1 MTTLLRIDAS
11 ARTTRSIT
19 RDLTDRF
26 IDAWKSVEPEAK
38 IITRDVGQHPP
49 PVVSVDW
56 MSAAFTP
63 PQERTDAMH
72 EALSVSDMLIDEVEQ
87 ADVLLFAAPLY
98 NYGLPA
104 SLKAWVDQVVRIGRV
119 FSFDLN
125 RGDFPIE
132 SSLSGKSVVVLSS
145 RGEFGFHEGGP
156 RDGWNHLNPH
166 LHTIAT
172 KLFGVAEDDVYQVAC
187 EYQEFGGDRHVHS
200 KQQARQAASQLGQE
214 LAKKLQAIAPGSNG
228 LAHR

>member
-11 ARTTRSIT
+11 ARTARSIT
-19 RDLTDRF
+19 RDLADRF
-26 IDAWKSVEPEAK
+26 LEAWKSVEPEVRVL
-38 IITRDVGQHPP
+38 TRDVGQDPP
-49 PVVSVDW
+49 PFVTVDW
-56 MSAAFTP
+56 MNAAFTLHE
-63 PQERTDAMH
+63 ERTEAMH
-72 EALSVSDMLIDEVEQ
+72 KALLVSDMLIDEVEQ

-119 FSFDLN
+119 FSFDLD

-132 SSLSGKSVVVLSS
+132 SSLSGKSAVVLSS

-166 LHTIAT
+166 LQTIAT
-172 KLFGVAEDDVYQVAC
+172 KLFGVGENDYYEVAS
-187 EYQEFGGDRHVHS
+187 EYQEFGGVRHEHS
-200 KQQARQAASQLGQE
+200 KEQARQAASQLGRD
-214 LAKKLQAIAPGSNG
+214 LAEKHHANCPGS
-228 LAHR
+228 

>member
-19 RDLTDRF
+19 RDLADRF
-26 IDAWKSVEPEAK
+26 LDAWVSVEARAR
-38 IITRDVGQHPP
+38 ILRRDVGQDPP
-49 PVVSVDW
+49 PVVTADW

-63 PQERTDAMH
+63 AEQRNAAMRD
-72 EALSVSDMLIDEVEQ
+72 ALSLSDRLVDEVEQ
-87 ADVLLFAAPLY
+87 ADVLLFAVPLY

-119 FSFDLN
+119 FSFDLG

-132 SSLSGKSVVVLSS
+132 SSLRGKSAVVLSS
-145 RGEFGFHEGGP
+145 RGEFGFHPGGP

-166 LHTIAT
+166 LKTIAT
-172 KLFGVAEDDVYQVAC
+172 RLLGVAEDDFYQVAA
-187 EYQEFGGDRHVHS
+187 EFQEFGGDRHERS
-200 KQQARQAASQLGQE
+200 RDQARQAASRLGRNLAE
-214 LAKKLQAIAPGSNG
+214 LFHAPRRG
-228 LAHR
+228 